1 MQKCSM
7 KTGTGSPRSHVA
19 GATEIRLRQSRL
31 PNGSDALAVRS
42 RMNRKKQVTD
52 DARCY
57 AQVVGHPC
65 HRNWVPPMLVFAGF
79 CQALIYAQKCSVYVV
94 SRLSNGTQT
103 ARFFCLSRFCDN
115 KTVHSSSS
123 PLAGR
128 GVCVSNNN
136 KKT

>member
-31 PNGSDALAVRS
+31 PNGSNALAARS
-42 RMNRKKQVTD
+42 RMIEKNNRRRTVLRTG
-52 DARCY
+52 R
-57 AQVVGHPC
+57 
-65 HRNWVPPMLVFAGF
+65 WPPLPPKLGPSNVDFCRV

-103 ARFFCLSRFCDN
+103 ARFFLSIA
-115 KTVHSSSS
+115 V
-123 PLAGR
+123 L
-128 GVCVSNNN
+128 
-136 KKT
+136 